1 MPGGN
6 PMYPPD
12 VLEAKAKEA
21 SDGARQAL
29 IFAII
34 GVFCL
39 GLIFG
44 ILAFRKANH
53 VIGIIDQYQV
63 AQDKR
68 GVAMGAKILGL
79 IDVVLW
85 ALILILRVFM
95 R

>member
-21 SDGARQAL
+21 ADGARQAL

-34 GVFCL
+34 GVFCF
-39 GLIFG
+39 GLILG

-53 VIGIIDQYQV
+53 VIGIIDQYGV

-68 GVAMGAKILGL
+68 GIAMGAKILGL
-79 IDVVLW
+79 VDFVLW
-85 ALILILRVFM
+85 ALGLVLQVMLR
-95 R
+95 